1 MMAAVIAGTV
11 QGTRSA
17 TQTGALLAALVA
29 LVVLRAALAGGGE
42 ALAGR
47 AAVRLI
53 GGLRERLTAHL
64 RDLGPVYAGGE
75 RSGELASTLVEGL
88 DAIEAWVRSFR
99 PAAVGARVVPV
110 LVLIVVL
117 LIDPLSGVVL
127 LVTGPL
133 LVLLLGLIGRRV
145 GPATAARAEDLR
157 WMQGYFADM
166 LRGIATLRAFGRSR
180 EQSERI
186 REIGLRYGDSTM
198 TVLRTA
204 FQGSL
209 VLEWGAAVAMAFV
222 AVELS
227 LRLMAGE
234 IGFEATLAVLIVAP
248 EFFQPLRRL
257 AAAYHE
263 GAAGREA
270 ATRVLEILDS
280 PVRRTAP
287 ATPATPGDA
296 EGLPV
301 HIGDIVFAGVA
312 VSYPGRS
319 APALAGLDL
328 VIPAGRRTVIVGPS
342 GAGKSTV
349 ARLLL
354 RFLDPDEGTITVGG
368 VDLAT
373 IAAASWRG
381 RIAFVPQTPHLFHG
395 TVAENVRLARPD
407 AADGEVFTA
416 LAAAGADAFVA
427 DLPDGVDT
435 HLGEDGVRLSGGQR
449 QRIAIARAFVRDA
462 ELVILDEPTAHLD
475 PDAEASVAAAIDRL
489 AAGRT
494 TVVISHRAAL
504 AEGADQVIALDHG
517 RRTR

>member
-1 MMAAVIAGTV
+1 MAAVIAGTV
-11 QGTRSA
+11 EGTRSS
-17 TQTGALLAALVA
+17 TQIGTLLVVFAA

-53 GGLRERLTAHL
+53 GGLRERLTAQL
-64 RDLGPVYAGGE
+64 RELGPAYAGGE
-75 RSGELASTLVEGL
+75 RSGELASTLIEGL

-99 PAAVGARVVPV
+99 PAEVGARVVPV

-127 LVTGPL
+127 LVTGPV

-145 GPATAARAEDLR
+145 APATAARAEDVR

-166 LRGIATLRAFGRSR
+166 LRGLATLRAFGRSR
-180 EQSERI
+180 EQAERI

-204 FQGSL
+204 FQASL

-257 AAAYHE
+257 ASAYHE

-270 ATRVLEILDS
+270 ATRAVEILDT
-280 PVRRTAP
+280 PVRRWA
-287 ATPATPGDA
+287 PATPGDA
-296 EGLPV
+296 VALPLP
-301 HIGDIVFAGVA
+301 IGDIVLAGVA
-312 VSYPGRS
+312 VTYPGRS
-319 APALAGLDL
+319 EPALSGLDL

-342 GAGKSTV
+342 GAGKSTL

-354 RFLDPDEGTITVGG
+354 RFLDPDEGWVTVGG

-373 IAAASWRG
+373 VGAASWRE
-381 RIAFVPQTPHLFHG
+381 RVAYMPQAPHLFHG

-407 AADGEVFTA
+407 ATDGEVAAA

-462 ELVILDEPTAHLD
+462 DLVILDEPTAHLD

-489 AAGRT
+489 ATGRT
-494 TVVISHRAAL
+494 TVVISHRPVL
-504 AEGADQVIALDHG
+504 ADGADQVVALERG
-517 RRTR
+517 RRPR